1 MSGNNIHS
9 INQDDVFL
17 GGEASGGYGD
27 ELSPSEFGNDQEE
40 MGAGSNDSLPKKK
53 GSSILTVIVGILA
66 ALGIVGFFGWKIAAP
81 YFSSGQTA
89 SAPEAFAPNA
99 VGSAPA
105 QNQLQQFAP
114 VPSPVPSQPAAVQPQ
129 GNVGQPMAPTADP
142 FAPQAAAPAAA
153 VANDPQVAVKVSAD
167 KIVIGPAAPAA
178 AAAPAPGMASP
189 ASAPVASTATAA
201 PTPVAAVSSA
211 PAPTTPVV
219 APSVMAEDI
228 ARIDKRIDSIDAALV
243 ALKDTVAKLQGE
255 IQKSRAA
262 VASKPNPAPA
272 VAKAAAPKPAPETT
286 VAAKSNSPAGQKRAG
301 AADKGEGA
309 SAEGMSAHELQLQA
323 VLQDRAWFK
332 TKTGET
338 VTVAPGEE
346 LRGVGVVKQIDAEGG
361 RVVFA
366 NGVVFR

>member
-1 MSGNNIHS
+1 MSGGNNIHS

-17 GGEASGGYGD
+17 GGDGSGGYGD
-27 ELSPSEFGNDQEE
+27 ELSPSEFGNDHEDV
-40 MGAGSNDSLPKKK
+40 GASEPPPKKK
-53 GSSILTVIVGILA
+53 GSSILTVVVGILA

-81 YFSSGQTA
+81 YFSSGQSA
-89 SAPEAFAPNA
+89 SAPEAFAP
-99 VGSAPA
+99 VTTAPA
-105 QNQLQQFAP
+105 QAQPQQFAP
-114 VPSPVPSQPAAVQPQ
+114 VPAPVPSQPPAVQPQ
-129 GNVGQPMAPTADP
+129 GNVGQPAAADP
-142 FAPQAAAPAAA
+142 FVPQAAAPVAA

-167 KIVIGPAAPAA
+167 KIVIGPATTAA
-178 AAAPAPGMASP
+178 ATAPAPGTASP
-189 ASAPVASTATAA
+189 APVAPTATAA
-201 PTPVAAVSSA
+201 PASTPVAAVSPA
-211 PAPTTPVV
+211 PAPATPTV

-262 VASKPNPAPA
+262 VASKPSPAPA
-272 VAKAAAPKPAPETT
+272 VAKAAAPKPAPEAT
-286 VAAKSNSPAGQKRAG
+286 VAAKGNSPAGQKKAG
-301 AADKGEGA
+301 SADKGEGA

-338 VTVAPGEE
+338 ITVAPGEE